1 VSEQVFELLHQ
12 EARKAMT
19 DTETTA
25 GAYFEGQMLLAMPAM
40 TDPRFERAVI
50 YMCAH
55 NDEGAMGLVINKTL
69 DSIDF
74 RELLGQLDIPA
85 ADNARD
91 VPVHFGGPV
100 ENQRGFVLH
109 SNEYRH
115 AETLMVT
122 EHVGLTATLDILRAL
137 AQGEG
142 PERSI
147 LALGYAGWG
156 AGQLDSE
163 IQDNAWLSV
172 PYDEG
177 LMFEV
182 SDGDKWE
189 RAFNSIGV
197 DLSVLSDTAG
207 RA

>member
-1 VSEQVFELLHQ
+1 
-12 EARKAMT
+12 MNNT
-19 DTETTA
+19 DPTT
-25 GAYFEGQMLLAMPAM
+25 GTYFEGQMLLAMPAM

-50 YMCAH
+50 FMCAH
-55 NDEGAMGLVINKTL
+55 NDEGAMGLLVNKTL

-85 ADNARD
+85 GDSVRD
-91 VPVHFGGPV
+91 MTVHFGGPV

-109 SNEYRH
+109 SGEYRH
-115 AETLMVT
+115 DETLMIT
-122 EHVGLTATLDILRAL
+122 NQIGLTATLNILRAL
-137 AQGEG
+137 ARGDG
-142 PERSI
+142 PEKSI

-156 AGQLDSE
+156 PGQLESE
-163 IQDNAWLSV
+163 FHDNAWLSV
-172 PYDEG
+172 PYDDA

-182 SDGDKWE
+182 EAADKWE

-197 DLSVLSDTAG
+197 DLSVLSGSAG

>member
-1 VSEQVFELLHQ
+1 
-12 EARKAMT
+12 MNNT
-19 DTETTA
+19 DPTT
-25 GAYFEGQMLLAMPAM
+25 GTYFEGQMLLAMPAM

-55 NDEGAMGLVINKTL
+55 NDEGAMGLLVNKTL

-85 ADNARD
+85 GDSVRD
-91 VPVHFGGPV
+91 MTVHFGGPV

-109 SNEYRH
+109 SGEYRH
-115 AETLMVT
+115 DETLMIT
-122 EHVGLTATLDILRAL
+122 NQVGLTATLNILRAL
-137 AQGEG
+137 ARGDG
-142 PERSI
+142 PEKSI

-156 AGQLDSE
+156 PGQLESE
-163 IQDNAWLSV
+163 FHDNAWLSV
-172 PYDEG
+172 PYDDA
-177 LMFEV
+177 LMFKVEAA
-182 SDGDKWE
+182 DKWE

-197 DLSVLSDTAG
+197 DLSVLSGSAG

>member
-1 VSEQVFELLHQ
+1 
-12 EARKAMT
+12 MT
-19 DTETTA
+19 DTETEA
-25 GAYFEGQMLLAMPAM
+25 GTYLEGQILLAMPAM

-55 NDEGAMGLVINKTL
+55 NDEGAMGLVINKSL
-69 DSIDF
+69 DSMDF
-74 RELLGQLDIPA
+74 RELLGQLDIPT

-91 VPVHFGGPV
+91 IPVHFGGPV

-109 SNEYRH
+109 SGEYRH

-122 EHVGLTATLDILRAL
+122 EEIGLTATLDILRAL

-156 AGQLDSE
+156 AGQLDAE
-163 IQDNAWLSV
+163 FHDNAWLSV
-172 PYDEG
+172 PYDES
-177 LMFEV
+177 LMFAV

-197 DLSVLSDTAG
+197 DLSVLSGASG

>member
-1 VSEQVFELLHQ
+1 
-12 EARKAMT
+12 MNDT
-19 DTETTA
+19 DPTT
-25 GAYFEGQMLLAMPAM
+25 GTYFEGQMLLAMPAM

-55 NDEGAMGLVINKTL
+55 NDEGAMGLVVNKTL

-85 ADNARD
+85 GDSVRD
-91 VPVHFGGPV
+91 MTVHFGGPV

-109 SNEYRH
+109 SGEYRH
-115 AETLMVT
+115 DETLMIT
-122 EHVGLTATLDILRAL
+122 DQVGLTATLDILRAL
-137 AQGEG
+137 ARGDG
-142 PERSI
+142 PEKSI

-156 AGQLDSE
+156 PGQLESE
-163 IQDNAWLSV
+163 FHDNAWLSV
-172 PYDEG
+172 PYDDA

-182 SDGDKWE
+182 DAADKWE

-197 DLSVLSDTAG
+197 DLSVLSGRAG

>member
-1 VSEQVFELLHQ
+1 
-12 EARKAMT
+12 MT

-25 GAYFEGQMLLAMPAM
+25 GAYFKGQILLAMPTM

-50 YMCAH
+50 YICVH

-85 ADNARD
+85 ADSARD
-91 VPVHFGGPV
+91 ISVHFGGPV
-100 ENQRGFVLH
+100 QNQRGFVLH
-109 SNEYRH
+109 SSEYHH
-115 AETLMVT
+115 AETLTVT
-122 EHVGLTATLDILRAL
+122 EHVGLTANIDILRAL
-137 AQGEG
+137 GQGEG

-156 AGQLDSE
+156 PGQLDSE
-163 IQDNAWLSV
+163 FYENAWLSV

-182 SDGDKWE
+182 SERDKWE

-197 DLSVLSDTAG
+197 DLSVLSSTSG

>member
-1 VSEQVFELLHQ
+1 
-12 EARKAMT
+12 
-19 DTETTA
+19 
-25 GAYFEGQMLLAMPAM
+25 
-40 TDPRFERAVI
+40 
-50 YMCAH
+50 H

-85 ADNARD
+85 ADSARD
-91 VPVHFGGPV
+91 VTVHFGGPV

-109 SNEYRH
+109 SGEYRH
-115 AETLMVT
+115 SETLMVT
-122 EHVGLTATLDILRAL
+122 DQVGLTATLDILRAL

-156 AGQLDSE
+156 AGQLDAE
-163 IQDNAWLSV
+163 IHDNAWLSV
-172 PYDEG
+172 PYDEN

-182 SDGDKWE
+182 SDDDKWE

-197 DLSVLSDTAG
+197 DLSVLSGTSG

>member
-1 VSEQVFELLHQ
+1 
-12 EARKAMT
+12 MNNT
-19 DTETTA
+19 DPTT
-25 GAYFEGQMLLAMPAM
+25 GTYFEGQMLLAMPAM

-55 NDEGAMGLVINKTL
+55 NDEGAMGLLVNKTL

-85 ADNARD
+85 GDSVRD
-91 VPVHFGGPV
+91 MTVHFGGPV

-109 SNEYRH
+109 SGEYRH
-115 AETLMVT
+115 DETLMIT
-122 EHVGLTATLDILRAL
+122 NQVGLTATLNILRAL
-137 AQGEG
+137 ARGDG
-142 PERSI
+142 PEKSI

-156 AGQLDSE
+156 PGQLESE
-163 IQDNAWLSV
+163 FHDNAWLSV
-172 PYDEG
+172 PYDDA

-182 SDGDKWE
+182 EAADKWE

-197 DLSVLSDTAG
+197 DLSVLSGSAG

>member
-1 VSEQVFELLHQ
+1 
-12 EARKAMT
+12 MT
-19 DTETTA
+19 DTETKA
-25 GAYFEGQMLLAMPAM
+25 GTYFEGQMLLAMPAM

-85 ADNARD
+85 ADSARD
-91 VPVHFGGPV
+91 VTVHFGGPV

-109 SNEYRH
+109 SGEYRH
-115 AETLMVT
+115 SETLMVT
-122 EHVGLTATLDILRAL
+122 DQVGLTATLDILRAL

-156 AGQLDSE
+156 AGQLDAE
-163 IQDNAWLSV
+163 IHDNAWLSV
-172 PYDEG
+172 PYDEN

-182 SDGDKWE
+182 SDDDKWE

-197 DLSVLSDTAG
+197 DLSVLSGTSG